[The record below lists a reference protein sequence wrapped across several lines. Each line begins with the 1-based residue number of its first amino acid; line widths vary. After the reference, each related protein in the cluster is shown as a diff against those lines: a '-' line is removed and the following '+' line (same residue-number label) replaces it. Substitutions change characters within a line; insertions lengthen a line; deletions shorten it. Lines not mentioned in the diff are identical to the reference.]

1 MVSPGYDS
9 TPVDPEDAT
18 AFVDG
23 VSFDTKLQVYEA
35 ESNAISAVQ
44 AEMMSAISEGAIT
57 AFDLARHGVLESLHK
72 NCYSPIWKWA
82 GKIRTR
88 EVTIGVAPELIRD
101 QLAGEVGNIE
111 FWVERDEMDPVWV
124 AMTAHHRLVRV
135 HPFVDGNG
143 RITRLFADLLLFS
156 LTLRYTF
163 DWQPALDSHRYFEGL
178 RAADSTLDV
187 DILLDT
193 VGLVDHEG

>member
-1 MVSPGYDS
+1 MSPGYDS

-35 ESNAISAVQ
+35 EANAISAVQ
-44 AEMMSAISEGAIT
+44 AEMMSAIGEGAVT
-57 AFDLARHGVLESLHK
+57 AIDLSTHGILESLHK

-88 EVTIGVAPELIRD
+88 EVTIGVAPEQIRE
-101 QLAGEVGNIE
+101 QLAAEVGNIR
-111 FWVERDEMDPVWV
+111 FWVEQDQMDPGWV
-124 AMTAHHRLVRV
+124 AMTAHHRLVKV

-163 DWQPALDSHRYFEGL
+163 DWQPALESHLYFEGL
-178 RAADSTLDV
+178 READRILDV
-187 DILLDT
+187 GTLLDT
-193 VGLVDHEG
+193 VGLIDLEG

>member
-1 MVSPGYDS
+1 LVSPGYDS
-9 TPVDPEDAT
+9 TPVGQEDAT

-35 ESNAISAVQ
+35 EANAISAVQ
-44 AEMMSAISEGAIT
+44 AEMMSAISDGTVT
-57 AFDLARHGVLESLHK
+57 AADLATHGILESLHE

-88 EVTIGVAPELIRD
+88 EVTIGVAPKQIRG
-101 QLAGEVGNIE
+101 QLAAEVGTIR
-111 FWVERDEMDPVWV
+111 FWVGQDELDPVWV

-163 DWQPALDSHRYFEGL
+163 DWQPALESRRYFEGL
-178 RAADSTLDV
+178 READRILDV
-187 DILLDT
+187 SILLDT
-193 VGLVDHEG
+193 VGLIDLEG